1 MRRKSEYIRISLLSV
16 VLAFSAALAGCAS
29 TRKSAPP
36 SRPGTQSAAVEAEPA
51 AARSDADRQP
61 EVGEDSANTSYDNEQ
76 AGEFPPGLEYHEP
89 PTDRVA
95 HVRARMGEAYESG
108 LEAYQAGR
116 FDEAKEH
123 FDTAVDAVLTSGLDL
138 SEEPELSEAFDEV
151 VRNVADLDAD
161 LYTKDVAGRVSDSPL
176 DALQDITRYLS
187 PKEAERER
195 QRIEAFTSEVTYDI
209 PMVLHPKVL
218 SFVEIFQTRL
228 RKEFEAGLKRSGMYL
243 PMIKKVF
250 REAGIPED
258 LAYMAHQES
267 AFKNTAYSRA
277 RAKGMWQFMSFTGR
291 KYGLRRDIWV
301 DERSDF
307 EKAPRAAAEYLKY
320 NYSLFGDWYLAMAA
334 YNAGEGKI
342 GRAIKRS
349 GSRDFWTIAKTRH
362 IRRETKNY
370 IPAIL
375 ASILIDK
382 SPEAYGFKTKIDPIL
397 EWDTLDL
404 DKPTDLQV
412 IADAT
417 GATVKE
423 IRFLNPELR
432 GLMTPPNV
440 STYRVRVPPGT
451 REVLAAKLDS
461 LTDEERLRWARHVL
475 QPGESLGK
483 LSKDYNV
490 PLRAI
495 LDANPNAARRQRR
508 LSPGT
513 IINIPLSGGLPGMQQ
528 ARREDRPSYEKGER
542 VVHRVRRGD
551 TLHRI
556 ASKYRTNV
564 SNLKEWNSLNGSLI
578 RPGQRI
584 VAYYGMR
591 GKSSGAVKAST
602 PSHESGQRMVHKV
615 RRGDNLSDIAK
626 RYRTNV
632 TNLKRWNNIRGSVIN
647 PGQRLVVYYGVK
659 GLGPQSGRSGSGEA
673 RVATARID
681 YRVRRGDNLTRIARK
696 FGVTVNDLCSWNGL
710 TPRSLIYPGE
720 RLWIGG
726 QGGGGTPRQGSG
738 ATASTIEHK
747 VRRGENLYR
756 IAQRYNVSVKQVQAW
771 NNLGRRSRIYP
782 GQVLRIAV
790 D

>member
-1 MRRKSEYIRISLLSV
+1 MRTKLESIRVLLLTA
-16 VLAFSAALAGCAS
+16 VLAFPATLAGCAS
-29 TRKSAPP
+29 AGHGAPRGEPVPQQTSAT
-36 SRPGTQSAAVEAEPA
+36 STGTEAGAE
-51 AARSDADRQP
+51 SP
-61 EVGEDSANTSYDNEQ
+61 EVDGQQVARQDDSSASGESPDAIL
-76 AGEFPPGLEYHEP
+76 PGMLYQEP
-89 PTDRVA
+89 PTDRAA
-95 HVRARMGEAYESG
+95 HVHARMDEAYESG

-138 SEEPELSEAFDEV
+138 SEEPDLSAAFDEV

-161 LYTKDVAGRVSDSPL
+161 LYTRNVAGRVSDSPL

-195 QRIEAFTSEVTYDI
+195 QRIEEFAAEVTYDL

-243 PMIKKVF
+243 PLIKKVF
-250 REAGIPED
+250 REEGIPED

-307 EKAPRAAAEYLKY
+307 EKATRAAAAYLKY

-382 SPEAYGFKTKIDPIL
+382 SPEDYGFDVKIEPVL

-440 STYRVRVPPGT
+440 STY
-451 REVLAAKLDS
+451 S
-461 LTDEERLRWARHVL
+461 
-475 QPGESLGK
+475 
-483 LSKDYNV
+483 
-490 PLRAI
+490 
-495 LDANPNAARRQRR
+495 
-508 LSPGT
+508 
-513 IINIPLSGGLPGMQQ
+513 
-528 ARREDRPSYEKGER
+528 
-542 VVHRVRRGD
+542 
-551 TLHRI
+551 
-556 ASKYRTNV
+556 
-564 SNLKEWNSLNGSLI
+564 
-578 RPGQRI
+578 
-584 VAYYGMR
+584 
-591 GKSSGAVKAST
+591 ST
-602 PSHESGQRMVHKV
+602 PS
-615 RRGDNLSDIAK
+615 
-626 RYRTNV
+626 
-632 TNLKRWNNIRGSVIN
+632 
-647 PGQRLVVYYGVK
+647 P
-659 GLGPQSGRSGSGEA
+659 
-673 RVATARID
+673 
-681 YRVRRGDNLTRIARK
+681 TRIACDGPAT
-696 FGVTVNDLCSWNGL
+696 FCSRGRAF
-710 TPRSLIYPGE
+710 RSYPGSTTCRCAPSWMPIP
-720 RLWIGG
+720 RLPDVSAGSAPGRSSIFLSRGG
-726 QGGGGTPRQGSG
+726 CRECSRPAGRIAPATRRASGSCIASAG
-738 ATASTIEHK
+738 ATPCTASHPST
-747 VRRGENLYR
+747 VPM
-756 IAQRYNVSVKQVQAW
+756 S
-771 NNLGRRSRIYP
+771 P
-782 GQVLRIAV
+782 T
-790 D
+790 

>member
-1 MRRKSEYIRISLLSV
+1 MRIKSPYFRTSLLAV
-16 VLAFSAALAGCAS
+16 VLALSALLAGCA
-29 TRKSAPP
+29 TARKGAPPALPGPQSAPSGTEAATVP
-36 SRPGTQSAAVEAEPA
+36 SDV
-51 AARSDADRQP
+51 DRQP
-61 EVGEDSANTSYDNEQ
+61 QVDGEYADTSDSNEN
-76 AGEFPPGLEYHEP
+76 ADDFPADLVYHEP
-89 PTDRVA
+89 ATNRVA
-95 HVRARMGEAYESG
+95 HVRARMDEAYESG

-123 FDTAVDAVLTSGLDL
+123 FDAAVDTVLTSGLDL
-138 SEEPELSEAFDEV
+138 SEEPELSGAFDEV
-151 VRNVADLDAD
+151 VRNVADMDAD
-161 LYTKDVAGRVSDSPL
+161 LYTQNVSGRVTDSPL
-176 DALQDITRYLS
+176 DALQDITSYLS
-187 PKEAERER
+187 PREAERER
-195 QRIEAFTSEVTYDI
+195 QRIEEFTAQVTYDL

-228 RKEFEAGLKRSGMYL
+228 RKQFEAGLERSGMYL
-243 PMIKKVF
+243 PLIKKVF
-250 REAGIPED
+250 REEGIPED

-291 KYGLRRDIWV
+291 KYGLHRDIWV

-307 EKAPRAAAEYLKY
+307 EKATRAAAAYLKD
-320 NYSLFGDWYLAMAA
+320 NYALFGDWYLAMAA

-342 GRAIKRS
+342 GRAIRRS

-382 SPEAYGFKTKIDPIL
+382 SPERYGFDTKINPVL

-417 GATVKE
+417 GASMQD

-475 QPGESLGK
+475 QPGENLSK
-483 LSKDYNV
+483 LSRDYDV

-513 IINIPLSGGLPGMQQ
+513 IINIPLSGGLPGMRQ
-528 ARREDRPSYEKGER
+528 ASREHRPSYEQGER

-564 SNLKEWNSLNGSLI
+564 SNLKEWNNLNGTLI

-591 GKSSGAVKAST
+591 GRSSAAVQASQ
-602 PSHESGQRMVHKV
+602 PRHDAGQRMVHTV
-615 RRGDNLSDIAK
+615 RRGDNLSVIAK
-626 RYRTNV
+626 RYGTTV
-632 TNLKRWNNIRGSVIN
+632 TNLKRWNNIRGTVIN
-647 PGQRLVVYYGVK
+647 PGQRLVVYSGVRSVNPQQ
-659 GLGPQSGRSGSGEA
+659 GQSGSSEVKIA
-673 RVATARID
+673 AARID
-681 YRVRRGDNLTRIARK
+681 YHVRRGDNLSRIARR

-726 QGGGGTPRQGSG
+726 QEGGASNAGKGGASG
-738 ATASTIEHK
+738 STIEHRVK
-747 VRRGENLYR
+747 RGENLYR
-756 IAQRYNVSVKQVQAW
+756 IAQRYNVSVKQVQTW
-771 NNLGRRSRIYP
+771 NNLGHRSRIYP